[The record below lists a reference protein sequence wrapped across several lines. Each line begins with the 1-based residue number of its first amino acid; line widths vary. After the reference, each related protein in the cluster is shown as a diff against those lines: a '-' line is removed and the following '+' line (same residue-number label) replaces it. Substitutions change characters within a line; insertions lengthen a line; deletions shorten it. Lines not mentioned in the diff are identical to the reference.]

1 MKRALLLLGIV
12 VVLAACVPQQPAE
25 PELPAVEMLEAPVED
40 VVVEDVPVM
49 LPPSEELPAPETAP
63 VQQEQ
68 AAPGEYA
75 TIPVG
80 SGKVQGC
87 PEGYSFAGGYCV
99 EDACQNKQVKCMISG
114 NLIKRPDCEC
124 WMYLGE
130 PICSIK
136 AAEETRI
143 KSPLCQRKGQVG
155 GVCGAYDSNRH
166 HCVVD

>member
-1 MKRALLLLGIV
+1 MTRALLLLGV
-12 VVLAACVPQQPAE
+12 LAVLAACVPQPAVPERPAEVPQVLPAAVVPAEQALPEEVLVEEEAAAEQLPAPAE
-25 PELPAVEMLEAPVED
+25 PAVQGVTSVAV
-40 VVVEDVPVM
+40 
-49 LPPSEELPAPETAP
+49 
-63 VQQEQ
+63 
-68 AAPGEYA
+68 
-75 TIPVG
+75 PVG

-99 EDACQNKQVKCMISG
+99 EDACQNKQVKCMVSG
-114 NLIKRPDCEC
+114 NLVKRPDCEC

-143 KSPLCQRKGQVG
+143 KSPRCARKGQVG

-166 HCVVD
+166 HCVAD